1 MNVWGRFRSVVLA
14 GLLSAVTWH
23 VAWAPPAAVAV
34 CGDGIVDGDEECDD
48 GGICTG
54 GMNAGQ
60 PCRAESDCSGSGV
73 CVDGA
78 KNATGCT
85 ADNDCPGGACVH
97 CKTFGGDGCAANC
110 TTEADVV
117 LNFLPGRVSGGMLAP
132 GTSGAMVFGTL
143 SVPLPLS
150 GQQILTVGKRR
161 NGNIPGVIKADRVN
175 IPRIPVSGIG
185 CACVRAVAAKTCGGT
200 LFEPGGV
207 TLSTGCSDDFTT
219 GPDVCPPDK
228 PCSFVHGAG
237 NSASGVIGCS
247 GLTGVNVAYVQ
258 DCNGDPSGAPSDP
271 VLSFSGAGGPGSAVL
286 LTSVAVGTVFGSCS
300 GSDPVYGAD
309 MEYCTD
315 DDPLSAR
322 GTPATLPATTG
333 VASATVHN
341 AFNMPGTDDGPF
353 NATGMQF
360 DCTAV
365 ENHVVEEAALVGAFT
380 LCDQP
385 TVGDAAL
392 TNVFVVGPNGP
403 PLPTHTPTSPPSP
416 TAPMPTPTVTPTVTP
431 VVTSTATPMV
441 CVGDC
446 GGDGAVTVNELL
458 VMVNVALGNAEATAC
473 APGDAN
479 GDGAITIDEI
489 LRAVND
495 ALNGCGG

>member
-1 MNVWGRFRSVVLA
+1 MNVRGRSRGVVLA

-23 VAWAPPAAVAV
+23 AAWATPAGSAV
-34 CGDGIVDGDEECDD
+34 CGDGIVSGDEECDD

-54 GMNAGQ
+54 GTNAGQ
-60 PCRAESDCSGSGV
+60 PCTAESDCTGSGV

-78 KNATGCT
+78 KNATGC
-85 ADNDCPGGACVH
+85 ASDADCPGGACVH

-117 LNFLPGRVSGGMLAP
+117 LNFLPGRVSAGMLAP
-132 GTSGAMVFGTL
+132 GTSGAMVYGTI
-143 SVPLPLS
+143 SIPLPLS

-185 CACVRAVAAKTCGGT
+185 CACVRAVPAKTCGGT
-200 LFEPGGV
+200 LFEPDGV
-207 TLSTGCSDDFTT
+207 TLSAGCSDDFTA
-219 GPDVCPPDK
+219 GPSVCPPDK
-228 PCSFVHGAG
+228 PCSFVHGRG
-237 NSASGVIGCS
+237 NSASGIIGCS
-247 GLTGVNVAYVQ
+247 GLTGVDVAYAQ
-258 DCNGDPSGAPSDP
+258 DCNGDPSGAPRDP

-300 GSDPVYGAD
+300 GSDVAVYGSD

-315 DDPLSAR
+315 DDPLTAR

-333 VASATVHN
+333 IASATVHN
-341 AFNMPGTDDGPF
+341 AFDTQGNDNGPF
-353 NATGMQF
+353 SGTGMPF

-365 ENHVVEEAALVGAFT
+365 ENHVVEEATLVGAFT

-385 TVGDAAL
+385 TVGDAAV
-392 TNVFVVGPNGP
+392 TNAFVVGPNGP
-403 PLPTHTPTSPPSP
+403 PLPTHTPTPSP
-416 TAPMPTPTVTPTVTP
+416 TPPMATPTPSVTP
-431 VVTSTATPMV
+431 VA

-446 GGDGAVTVNELL
+446 GGDGAVTVDELL
-458 VMVNVALGNAEATAC
+458 VMVNVALGNIDATAC
-473 APGDAN
+473 VAGDVN
-479 GDGAITIDEI
+479 GDGEITVDEI
-489 LRAVND
+489 LQAVNN
-495 ALNGCGG
+495 ALNSCMAV